1 MCAKEKPPMLLFVSM
16 AVLLLL
22 SLFASAVASS
32 RADIDWETYWP
43 GDDDEVIDAIN
54 EGELNFLDKPPDK
67 PVHHHHNTFII
78 QQNSIETG
86 WIKLLQC
93 HENLDTFGL
102 AQIVY
107 NEGRIRNLRITEHN
121 NIVEARVEGHTVQL
135 TDVKNHAR
143 LCIEAESRALI
154 AQDDG
159 SFVLQNGPF
168 MRKFLDGYFP
178 MRVSIDI
185 QWPANLSFVAIE
197 PVEQQGFTVTTG
209 KQNLQLDTW
218 FEGRLITRIRFKRV
232 PETAIQ

>member
-1 MCAKEKPPMLLFVSM
+1 MRIKQKIPMHLFVST
-16 AVLLLL
+16 AVLLV
-22 SLFASAVASS
+22 SLFVGAVASS

-54 EGELNFLDKPPDK
+54 EGELNFLDRPPDK

-93 HENLDTFGL
+93 HENLDTFGR

-107 NEGRIRNLRITEHN
+107 NEGRIRNLRITEHI

-209 KQNLQLDTW
+209 RQSLQLDSW

>member
-1 MCAKEKPPMLLFVSM
+1 MHLFVST
-16 AVLLLL
+16 AVLLV
-22 SLFASAVASS
+22 SLFASVVASS
-32 RADIDWETYWP
+32 RADRDWETYWP

-93 HENLDTFGL
+93 HENLDTFGR

-107 NEGRIRNLRITEHN
+107 NEGRIRNLRITEHI

-168 MRKFLDGYFP
+168 MRKLLDGYFP

-209 KQNLQLDTW
+209 RQSLQLDSW